1 MKNIKF
7 ASFGILVISFFL
19 GCTSNKA
26 ELGSASNPIK
36 IFFVPSVDVK
46 SIEDSSKIIKD
57 YLEKSTNLHFKIAI
71 PTSYIAVVEALG
83 TQRADLAALNTFGY
97 ILAHEKYGARAVLT
111 VVRHGQSTYQGEF
124 LARSSGPIQKI
135 EDLNGKKVAFVDAAS
150 ASGYLLP
157 LKMLHD
163 RGIKPKEQAFA
174 MRHDGVVS
182 MIYQG
187 QVDAGAAFYSPPFD
201 GAIQDARMLVKTQYP
216 DIEAKVKIVALTDP
230 LPNDPIIV
238 RKDFPK
244 NFEDL
249 IVSKLT
255 EFIHTAEGKD
265 AFNKLY
271 SVSDLKIATDKDY
284 DKVRELLVS
293 LGKSA
298 DSLVK

>member
-1 MKNIKF
+1 MKKPGFLTFLF
-7 ASFGILVISFFL
+7 ALSLVTF
-19 GCTSNKA
+19 GCTSKKA
-26 ELGSASNPIK
+26 ELGSENNPIK
-36 IFFVPSVDVK
+36 IFFVPSVDVR
-46 SIEDSSKIIKD
+46 SIEDSSKVIKG
-57 YLEKSTNLHFKIAI
+57 YLEKTTHLHFKIAI

-97 ILAHEKYGARAVLT
+97 ILAHEKFGARAVLT

-124 LARSSGPIQKI
+124 LAKASGPIQRL

-157 LKMLHD
+157 LKMLRD
-163 RGIKPKEQAFA
+163 KSIRPKEHAFA

-187 QVDAGAAFYSPPFD
+187 QVDAGAAFYSPPHD
-201 GAIQDARMLVKTQYP
+201 GVIQDARMLVKTQYP
-216 DIEAKVKIVALTDP
+216 DVESKIKVIALTDP

-238 RKDFPK
+238 RKDFSPELTEK
-244 NFEDL
+244 
-249 IVSKLT
+249 IVSALVD
-255 EFIHTAEGKD
+255 FIHTQEGKD

-271 SVSDLKIATDKDY
+271 SVSDLKPASDKDY
-284 DKVRELLVS
+284 DAVRNLLVS